1 MDDLPVRNWMF
12 HLIVGPYP
20 ARYRDRHGDVV
31 SRATQNKRGVANRA
45 EDTPRARRAGADA
58 GPARAPTPIVNDSS
72 RASPAGRKMMVT
84 IKTVKASFCALL
96 LSLGL
101 ATATTAPAEAQ
112 FQQGLVN
119 VAVGDIE
126 TGDILSN
133 NNVVVGVAANIA
145 ANVCGI
151 AVNPAVLSLQ
161 LVGGGVF
168 KCENH
173 QDGKFVQIAK

>member
-1 MDDLPVRNWMF
+1 MEDLPIRNWVF
-12 HLIVGPYP
+12 HLIVRRCPSF
-20 ARYRDRHGDVV
+20 YRDCHGYVV

-45 EDTPRARRAGADA
+45 EDTPRARRAGAYRP
-58 GPARAPTPIVNDSS
+58 GARADAHRQQQQPGI
-72 RASPAGRKMMVT
+72 PAGRKMMIT
-84 IKTVKASFCALL
+84 MKTVKASACAFL

-101 ATATTAPAEAQ
+101 ATAIPTPAEAQ
-112 FQQGLVN
+112 LQSGLVN
-119 VAVGDIE
+119 VTVGDIE

-133 NNVVVGVAANIA
+133 NNVVVGAAAEIA

-168 KCENH
+168 KCEN
-173 QDGKFVQIAK
+173 QQQGKFVQITK